1 MLVSY
6 KWLNRYVDLS
16 DVTPKELADKMSVTG
31 IEVEGITVPEEGLKK
46 IVVGEV
52 KECIP
57 HPDSDHLSICQVD
70 IGEEELS
77 QIVCG
82 APNVKAGIKVI
93 VALPNSRIA
102 GNVKIKKGKMR
113 GQVSNGMICAL
124 QEIGYPDSV
133 VPKEY
138 AEGIYYLPQDAVNGE
153 PVFSYLDM
161 DDALIELSIT
171 PNRADALSMR
181 GVAYE
186 VGAIYRQTPVFEE
199 EKLVE
204 SEKTATDKI
213 SVSVEDKD
221 LVPAYQIRVI
231 ENVKIQPSPQWLQNL
246 LMNEGIRPINNVV
259 DVTNYILLL
268 FGQPLHAFDYDKL
281 GSKEIVVRHAK
292 DEEKIVT
299 LDGETRDL
307 TTDNLV
313 ITNGMEPIALAGVMG
328 GLDSE
333 ITETTTTVAL
343 ESALFDPVS
352 IRRTAKQF
360 NLRSE
365 SSARFEKGINQATVG
380 EAIDAAAAM
389 IVSLAGGEVL
399 QGAVKGSEVKAESVE
414 VSITLDRINRY
425 LGTELTTADINEIFE
440 ALGFDYQQDKGE
452 YTVVVPPRR
461 WDIHIEADIIEEV
474 ARIYGYD
481 RLPSTLPSGET
492 VAGSLTNEQSATRKV
507 RTVLE
512 GSGLNEAISY
522 ALTTEEKSRQFTMK
536 ETNITRLDWPMSEE
550 RSVLR
555 MNLISGLLDNVSYN
569 VARKNSDIAFY
580 EIGRVF
586 YQENDPLTHLPQE
599 VKHVALAVSGTWQEK
614 GWQTKPKAVDFFTI
628 KGLLEN
634 LFEQLS
640 VTDEISYQAVSE
652 MKEMHPGRTA
662 AIYLGEKYIGFVGQ
676 VHPTTAKAYDIPE
689 TYVAEFD
696 LVSLIEAAQKGI
708 TFQTVTK
715 FPAVSRDIA
724 MLVKEAVT
732 SQELTAVI
740 RSAAGKY
747 LTDIQLFDVYQGENI
762 EAGNKSMAYSLTF
775 SNPEATLTDEEI
787 NKAMDKVTK
796 ALAETLG
803 ASIR

>member
-6 KWLNRYVDLS
+6 KWLNKYLDLS
-16 DVTPKELADKMSVTG
+16 AVTPKELADKMSVTG

-52 KECIP
+52 KECVP

-138 AEGIYYLPQDAVNGE
+138 AEGIYYLPQEAVNGE

-161 DDALIELSIT
+161 DDSIIELSIT

-186 VGAIYRQTPVFEE
+186 VGAIYRQTPHFAEE
-199 EKLVE
+199 ELVE
-204 SEKTATDKI
+204 AARPAKDKI
-213 SVSVEDKD
+213 KVKVEDPEA
-221 LVPAYQIRVI
+221 VPAYQIRII
-231 ENVKIQPSPQWLQNL
+231 EGVKIQSSPQWLQNI

-259 DVTNYILLL
+259 DITNYILLL
-268 FGQPLHAFDYDKL
+268 FGQPLHAFDYDRL
-281 GSKEIVVRHAK
+281 GSQEIVVRQAK
-292 DEEKIVT
+292 ATEKIVT
-299 LDGETRDL
+299 LDGETREL
-307 TTDNLV
+307 TPENLV
-313 ITNGMEPIALAGVMG
+313 ITNGEQPVALAGVMG

-343 ESALFDPVS
+343 EAALFDPIS

-365 SSARFEKGINQATVG
+365 SSARFEKGINQATVA
-380 EAIDAAAAM
+380 EACDVAAAM

-399 QGAVKGSEVKAESVE
+399 QGAVAGSTYQVE
-414 VSITLDRINRY
+414 DVTVTITLSRINHY
-425 LGTELTTADINEIFE
+425 LGTDLTVKEVNEIFE
-440 ALGFDYQQDKGE
+440 ALGFGCQSEGE
-452 YTVVVPPRR
+452 TFTVTVPPRR
-461 WDIHIEADIIEEV
+461 WDIKIEADIIEEV

-492 VAGSLTNEQSATRKV
+492 VAGSLTQEQATTRKI
-507 RTVLE
+507 RTLLE
-512 GSGLNEAISY
+512 DSGLHEAISY
-522 ALTTEEKSRQFTMK
+522 ALTTEEKSRQFTIK
-536 ETNITRLDWPMSEE
+536 DSLVTRLDWPMSED

-555 MNLISGLLDNVSYN
+555 MNLISGLLDNVNYN
-569 VARKNSDIAFY
+569 VARKNSDVAFY
-580 EIGRVF
+580 EVGRVF

-599 VKHVALAVSGTWQEK
+599 VKHVALALTGTWQDK
-614 GWQTKPKAVDFFTI
+614 SWQTQAEVVDFYTI

-634 LFEQLS
+634 LFEQLGIA
-640 VTDEISYQAVSE
+640 TEISYQATDSL
-652 MKEMHPGRTA
+652 KDMHPGRTA
-662 AIYLGEKYIGFVGQ
+662 EIYLGETVIGFVGQ
-676 VHPTTAKAYDIPE
+676 VHPNTAKEYDVPE

-696 LVSLIEAAQKGI
+696 LSSVIEAAQKGM
-708 TFQTVTK
+708 TFHAVTK
-715 FPAVSRDIA
+715 FPSVSRDIA
-724 MLVKEAVT
+724 MLVAETVT
-732 SQELTAVI
+732 NQEIVTVI
-740 RSAAGKY
+740 QSAAGKF
-747 LTDIQLFDVYQGENI
+747 LTDIQLFDVYQGKNI
-762 EAGNKSMAYSLTF
+762 EEGHKSMAYSLTF
-775 SNPEATLTDEEI
+775 ENPEATMTDEEI
-787 NKAMDKVTK
+787 NRSMTKIEK
-796 ALAETLG
+796 ALSETVG
-803 ASIR
+803 ANIR

>member
-6 KWLNRYVDLS
+6 KWLNKYLDLS
-16 DVTPKELADKMSVTG
+16 AVTPKELSDKMSVTG

-52 KECIP
+52 KECVP

-138 AEGIYYLPQDAVNGE
+138 AEGIYYLPQEAVNGE

-161 DDALIELSIT
+161 DDSIIELSIT

-186 VGAIYRQTPVFEE
+186 VGAIYRQTPHFAEE
-199 EKLVE
+199 ELVE
-204 SEKTATDKI
+204 AARPAKDKI
-213 SVSVEDKD
+213 KVKVEDPEA
-221 LVPAYQIRVI
+221 VPAYQIRII
-231 ENVKIQPSPQWLQNL
+231 EGVKIQSSPQWLQNI

-259 DVTNYILLL
+259 DITNYILLL
-268 FGQPLHAFDYDKL
+268 FGQPLHAFDYDRL
-281 GSKEIVVRHAK
+281 GSQEIVVRQAK
-292 DEEKIVT
+292 ATEKIVT
-299 LDGETRDL
+299 LDGETREL
-307 TTDNLV
+307 TPENLV
-313 ITNGMEPIALAGVMG
+313 ITNGEQPVALAGVMG

-343 ESALFDPVS
+343 EAALFDPIS

-365 SSARFEKGINQATVG
+365 SSARFEKGINQATVA
-380 EAIDAAAAM
+380 EACDVAAAM

-399 QGAVKGSEVKAESVE
+399 QGAVAGSTYQVE
-414 VSITLDRINRY
+414 DVTVTITLSRINHY
-425 LGTELTTADINEIFE
+425 LGTDLTVKEVNEIFE
-440 ALGFDYQQDKGE
+440 ALGFGYQSEGE
-452 YTVVVPPRR
+452 TFTVTVPPRR
-461 WDIHIEADIIEEV
+461 WDIKIEADIIEEI

-492 VAGSLTNEQSATRKV
+492 VAGSLTQEQATTRKI
-507 RTVLE
+507 RTLLE
-512 GSGLNEAISY
+512 DSGLHEAISY
-522 ALTTEEKSRQFTMK
+522 ALTTEEKSRQFTIK
-536 ETNITRLDWPMSEE
+536 DSLVTRLDWPMSED

-555 MNLISGLLDNVSYN
+555 MNLISGLLDNVNYN
-569 VARKNSDIAFY
+569 VARKNSDVAFY
-580 EIGRVF
+580 EVGRVF

-599 VKHVALAVSGTWQEK
+599 VKHVALALTGTWQDK
-614 GWQTKPKAVDFFTI
+614 SWQTQAEVVDFYTI

-634 LFEQLS
+634 LFEQLGIA
-640 VTDEISYQAVSE
+640 TEISYQATDSL
-652 MKEMHPGRTA
+652 KDMHPGRTA
-662 AIYLGEKYIGFVGQ
+662 EIYLGETVIGFVGQ
-676 VHPTTAKAYDIPE
+676 VHPNTAKEYDVPE

-696 LVSLIEAAQKGI
+696 LSSVIEAAQKGM
-708 TFQTVTK
+708 TFHAVTK
-715 FPAVSRDIA
+715 FPSVSRDIA
-724 MLVKEAVT
+724 MLVAETVT
-732 SQELTAVI
+732 NQEIVTVI
-740 RSAAGKY
+740 QSAAGKF
-747 LTDIQLFDVYQGENI
+747 LTDIQLFDVYQGKNI
-762 EAGNKSMAYSLTF
+762 EEGHKSMAYSLTF
-775 SNPEATLTDEEI
+775 ENPEATMTDEEI
-787 NKAMDKVTK
+787 NRSMTKIEK
-796 ALAETLG
+796 ALSETVG
-803 ASIR
+803 ANIR

>member
-6 KWLNRYVDLS
+6 KWLNKYLDLS
-16 DVTPKELADKMSVTG
+16 AVTPKELSDKMSVTG

-52 KECIP
+52 KECVP

-138 AEGIYYLPQDAVNGE
+138 AEGIYYLPQEAVNGE

-161 DDALIELSIT
+161 DDSIIELSIT

-186 VGAIYRQTPVFEE
+186 VGAIYRQTPHFAEE
-199 EKLVE
+199 ELVE
-204 SEKTATDKI
+204 AARPAKDKI
-213 SVSVEDKD
+213 KVKVEDPEA
-221 LVPAYQIRVI
+221 VPAYQIRII
-231 ENVKIQPSPQWLQNL
+231 EGVKIQSSPQWLQNI

-259 DVTNYILLL
+259 DITNYILLL
-268 FGQPLHAFDYDKL
+268 FGQPLHAFDYDRL
-281 GSKEIVVRHAK
+281 GSQEIVVRQAK
-292 DEEKIVT
+292 ATEKIVT
-299 LDGETRDL
+299 LDGETREL
-307 TTDNLV
+307 TPENLV
-313 ITNGMEPIALAGVMG
+313 ITNGEQPVALAGVMG

-343 ESALFDPVS
+343 EAALFDPIS

-365 SSARFEKGINQATVG
+365 SSARFEKGINQATVA
-380 EAIDAAAAM
+380 EACDVAAAM

-399 QGAVKGSEVKAESVE
+399 QGAVAGSTYQVE
-414 VSITLDRINRY
+414 DVTVTITLSRINHY
-425 LGTELTTADINEIFE
+425 LGTDLTVKEVNEIFE
-440 ALGFDYQQDKGE
+440 ALGFGYQSEGE
-452 YTVVVPPRR
+452 TFTVTVPPRR
-461 WDIHIEADIIEEV
+461 WDIKIEADIIEEV

-492 VAGSLTNEQSATRKV
+492 VAGSLTQEQAITRKI
-507 RTVLE
+507 RTLLE
-512 GSGLNEAISY
+512 DSGLHEAISY
-522 ALTTEEKSRQFTMK
+522 ALTTEEKSRQFTIK
-536 ETNITRLDWPMSEE
+536 DSLVTRLDWPMSED

-555 MNLISGLLDNVSYN
+555 MNLISGLLDNVNYN
-569 VARKNSDIAFY
+569 VARKNSDVAFY
-580 EIGRVF
+580 EVGRVF

-599 VKHVALAVSGTWQEK
+599 VKHVALALTGTWQDK
-614 GWQTKPKAVDFFTI
+614 SWQTQAEVVDFYTI

-634 LFEQLS
+634 LFEQLGIA
-640 VTDEISYQAVSE
+640 TEISYQATDSL
-652 MKEMHPGRTA
+652 KDMHPGRTA
-662 AIYLGEKYIGFVGQ
+662 EIYLGETVIGFVGQ
-676 VHPTTAKAYDIPE
+676 VHPNTAKEYDVPE

-696 LVSLIEAAQKGI
+696 LSSVIEAAQKGM
-708 TFQTVTK
+708 TFHAVTK
-715 FPAVSRDIA
+715 FPSVSRDIA
-724 MLVKEAVT
+724 MLVAETVT
-732 SQELTAVI
+732 NQEIVTVI
-740 RSAAGKY
+740 QSAAGKF
-747 LTDIQLFDVYQGENI
+747 LTDIQLFDVYQGKNI
-762 EAGNKSMAYSLTF
+762 EEGHKSMAYSLTF
-775 SNPEATLTDEEI
+775 ENPEATMTDEEI
-787 NKAMDKVTK
+787 NRSMTKIEK
-796 ALAETLG
+796 ALSETVG
-803 ASIR
+803 ANIR

>member
-6 KWLNRYVDLS
+6 KWLNKYLDLS
-16 DVTPKELADKMSVTG
+16 AVTPKELADKMSVTG

-52 KECIP
+52 KECVP

-138 AEGIYYLPQDAVNGE
+138 AEGIYYLPQEAVNGE

-161 DDALIELSIT
+161 DDSIIELSIT

-186 VGAIYRQTPVFEE
+186 VGAIYRQTPHFAEE
-199 EKLVE
+199 ELVE
-204 SEKTATDKI
+204 AARPAKDKI
-213 SVSVEDKD
+213 KVKVEDPEA
-221 LVPAYQIRVI
+221 VPAYQIRII
-231 ENVKIQPSPQWLQNL
+231 EGVKIQSSPQWLQNI

-259 DVTNYILLL
+259 DITNYILLL
-268 FGQPLHAFDYDKL
+268 FGQPLHAFDYDRL
-281 GSKEIVVRHAK
+281 GSQEIVVRQAK
-292 DEEKIVT
+292 ATEKIVT
-299 LDGETRDL
+299 LDGETREL
-307 TTDNLV
+307 TPENLV
-313 ITNGMEPIALAGVMG
+313 ITNGEQPVALAGVMG

-343 ESALFDPVS
+343 EAALFDPIS

-365 SSARFEKGINQATVG
+365 SSARFEKGINQATVA
-380 EAIDAAAAM
+380 EACDVAAAM

-399 QGAVKGSEVKAESVE
+399 QGAVAGSTYQVE
-414 VSITLDRINRY
+414 DVTVTITLSRINHY
-425 LGTELTTADINEIFE
+425 LGTDLTVKEVNEIFE
-440 ALGFDYQQDKGE
+440 ALGFGYQSEGE
-452 YTVVVPPRR
+452 TFTVTVPPRR
-461 WDIHIEADIIEEV
+461 WDIKIEADIIEEV

-492 VAGSLTNEQSATRKV
+492 VAGSLTQEQATTRKI
-507 RTVLE
+507 RTLLE
-512 GSGLNEAISY
+512 DSGLHEAISY
-522 ALTTEEKSRQFTMK
+522 ALTTEEKSRQFTIK
-536 ETNITRLDWPMSEE
+536 DSLVTRLDWPMSED

-555 MNLISGLLDNVSYN
+555 MNLISGLLDNVNYN
-569 VARKNSDIAFY
+569 VARKNSDVAFY
-580 EIGRVF
+580 EVGRVF

-599 VKHVALAVSGTWQEK
+599 VKHVALALTGTWQDK
-614 GWQTKPKAVDFFTI
+614 SWQTQAEVVDFYTI

-634 LFEQLS
+634 LFEQLGIA
-640 VTDEISYQAVSE
+640 TEISYQATDSL
-652 MKEMHPGRTA
+652 KDMHPGRTA
-662 AIYLGEKYIGFVGQ
+662 EIYLGETVIGFVGQ
-676 VHPTTAKAYDIPE
+676 VHPNTAKEYDVPE

-696 LVSLIEAAQKGI
+696 LSSVIEAAQKGM
-708 TFQTVTK
+708 TFHAVTK
-715 FPAVSRDIA
+715 FPSVSRDIA
-724 MLVKEAVT
+724 MLVAETVT
-732 SQELTAVI
+732 NQEIVTVI
-740 RSAAGKY
+740 QSAAGKF
-747 LTDIQLFDVYQGENI
+747 LTDIQLFDVYQGKNI
-762 EAGNKSMAYSLTF
+762 EEGHKSMAYSLTF
-775 SNPEATLTDEEI
+775 ENPEATMTDEEI
-787 NKAMDKVTK
+787 NRSMTKIEK
-796 ALAETLG
+796 ALSETVG
-803 ASIR
+803 ANIR

>member
-6 KWLNRYVDLS
+6 KWLNKYLDLS
-16 DVTPKELADKMSVTG
+16 AVTPKELADKMSVTG

-52 KECIP
+52 KECVP

-138 AEGIYYLPQDAVNGE
+138 AEGIYYLPQEAVNGE

-161 DDALIELSIT
+161 DDSIIELSIT

-186 VGAIYRQTPVFEE
+186 VGAIYRQTPHFAEE
-199 EKLVE
+199 ELVE
-204 SEKTATDKI
+204 AARPAKDKI
-213 SVSVEDKD
+213 KVTVEDPEA
-221 LVPAYQIRVI
+221 VPVYQIRII
-231 ENVKIQPSPQWLQNL
+231 EGVKIQSSPQWLQNI

-259 DVTNYILLL
+259 DITNYILLL
-268 FGQPLHAFDYDKL
+268 FGQPLHAFDYDRL
-281 GSKEIVVRHAK
+281 GSQEIVVRQAK
-292 DEEKIVT
+292 ATEKIVT
-299 LDGETRDL
+299 LDGETREL
-307 TTDNLV
+307 TPENLV
-313 ITNGMEPIALAGVMG
+313 ITNGEQPVALAGVMG

-343 ESALFDPVS
+343 EAALFDPIS

-365 SSARFEKGINQATVG
+365 SSARFEKGINQATVA
-380 EAIDAAAAM
+380 EACDVAAAM

-399 QGAVKGSEVKAESVE
+399 QGAVAGSTYQVE
-414 VSITLDRINRY
+414 DVTVTITLSRINHY
-425 LGTELTTADINEIFE
+425 LGTDLTVKEVNEIFE
-440 ALGFDYQQDKGE
+440 ALGFGYQSEGE
-452 YTVVVPPRR
+452 TFTVTVPPRR
-461 WDIHIEADIIEEV
+461 WDIKIEADIIEEV

-492 VAGSLTNEQSATRKV
+492 VAGSLTQEQSTTRKI
-507 RTVLE
+507 RTLLE
-512 GSGLNEAISY
+512 DSGLHEAISY
-522 ALTTEEKSRQFTMK
+522 ALTTEEKSRQFTIK
-536 ETNITRLDWPMSEE
+536 DSLVTRLDWPMSED

-555 MNLISGLLDNVSYN
+555 MNLISGLLDNVNYN
-569 VARKNSDIAFY
+569 VARKNSDVAFY
-580 EIGRVF
+580 EVGRVF

-599 VKHVALAVSGTWQEK
+599 VKHVALALTGTWQDK
-614 GWQTKPKAVDFFTI
+614 SWQTQAEVVDFYTI

-634 LFEQLS
+634 LFEQLGIA
-640 VTDEISYQAVSE
+640 TDISYQATDSL
-652 MKEMHPGRTA
+652 KDMHPGRTA
-662 AIYLGEKYIGFVGQ
+662 EIYLGETVIGFVGQ
-676 VHPTTAKAYDIPE
+676 VHPNTAKEYDVPE

-696 LVSLIEAAQKGI
+696 LSSVIEAAQKGM
-708 TFQTVTK
+708 TFHAVTK
-715 FPAVSRDIA
+715 FPSVSRDIA
-724 MLVKEAVT
+724 MLVAETVT
-732 SQELTAVI
+732 NQEIVTVI
-740 RSAAGKY
+740 QSAAGKF
-747 LTDIQLFDVYQGENI
+747 LTDIQLFDVYQGKNI
-762 EAGNKSMAYSLTF
+762 EEGHKSMAYSLTF
-775 SNPEATLTDEEI
+775 ENPEATMTDEEI
-787 NKAMDKVTK
+787 NRSMTKIEK
-796 ALAETLG
+796 ALSETVG
-803 ASIR
+803 ANIR

>member
-380 EAIDAAAAM
+380 EASDAAAAM

>member
-6 KWLNRYVDLS
+6 KWLNKYLDLS
-16 DVTPKELADKMSVTG
+16 AVTPKELADKMSVTG

-52 KECIP
+52 KECVP

-138 AEGIYYLPQDAVNGE
+138 AEGIYYLPQEAVNGE

-161 DDALIELSIT
+161 DDSIIELSIT

-186 VGAIYRQTPVFEE
+186 VGAIYRQTPHFAEE
-199 EKLVE
+199 ELVE
-204 SEKTATDKI
+204 AARPAKDKI
-213 SVSVEDKD
+213 KVTVEDPEA
-221 LVPAYQIRVI
+221 VPAYQIRII
-231 ENVKIQPSPQWLQNL
+231 EGVKIQSSPQWLQNI

-259 DVTNYILLL
+259 DITNYILLL
-268 FGQPLHAFDYDKL
+268 FGQPLHAFDYDRL
-281 GSKEIVVRHAK
+281 GSQEIVVRQAK
-292 DEEKIVT
+292 ATEKIVT
-299 LDGETRDL
+299 LDGETREL
-307 TTDNLV
+307 TPENLV
-313 ITNGMEPIALAGVMG
+313 ITNGEQPVALAGVMG

-343 ESALFDPVS
+343 EAALFDPIS

-365 SSARFEKGINQATVG
+365 SSARFEKGINQATVA
-380 EAIDAAAAM
+380 EACDVAAAM

-399 QGAVKGSEVKAESVE
+399 QGAVAGSTYQVE
-414 VSITLDRINRY
+414 DVTVTITLSRINHY
-425 LGTELTTADINEIFE
+425 LGTDLTVKEVNEIFE
-440 ALGFDYQQDKGE
+440 ALGFGYQSEGE
-452 YTVVVPPRR
+452 TFTVTVPPRR
-461 WDIHIEADIIEEV
+461 WDIKIEADIIEEV

-492 VAGSLTNEQSATRKV
+492 VAGSLTQEQSTTRKI
-507 RTVLE
+507 RTLLE
-512 GSGLNEAISY
+512 DSGLHEAISY
-522 ALTTEEKSRQFTMK
+522 ALTTEEKSRQFTIK
-536 ETNITRLDWPMSEE
+536 DSLVTRLDWPMSED

-555 MNLISGLLDNVSYN
+555 MNLISGLLDNVNYN
-569 VARKNSDIAFY
+569 VARKNSDVAFY
-580 EIGRVF
+580 EVGRVF

-599 VKHVALAVSGTWQEK
+599 VKHVALALTGTWQDK
-614 GWQTKPKAVDFFTI
+614 SWQTQAEVVDFYTI

-634 LFEQLS
+634 LFEQLGIA
-640 VTDEISYQAVSE
+640 TDISYQATDSL
-652 MKEMHPGRTA
+652 KDMHPGRTA
-662 AIYLGEKYIGFVGQ
+662 EIYLGETVIGFVGQ
-676 VHPTTAKAYDIPE
+676 VHPNTAKEYDVLE

-696 LVSLIEAAQKGI
+696 LSSVIEAAQKGM
-708 TFQTVTK
+708 TFHAVTK
-715 FPAVSRDIA
+715 FPSVSRDIA
-724 MLVKEAVT
+724 MLVAETVT
-732 SQELTAVI
+732 NQEIVTVI
-740 RSAAGKY
+740 QSAAGKF
-747 LTDIQLFDVYQGENI
+747 LTDIQLFDVYQGKNI
-762 EAGNKSMAYSLTF
+762 EEGHKSMAYSLTF
-775 SNPEATLTDEEI
+775 ENPEATMTDEEI
-787 NKAMDKVTK
+787 NRSMTKIEK
-796 ALAETLG
+796 ALSETVG
-803 ASIR
+803 ANIR

>member
-6 KWLNRYVDLS
+6 KWLNKYLDLS
-16 DVTPKELADKMSVTG
+16 AVTPKELADKMSVTG

-52 KECIP
+52 KECVP

-138 AEGIYYLPQDAVNGE
+138 AEGIYYLPQEAVNGE

-161 DDALIELSIT
+161 DDSIIELSIT

-186 VGAIYRQTPVFEE
+186 VGAIYRQTPHFAEE
-199 EKLVE
+199 ELVE
-204 SEKTATDKI
+204 AARPAKDKI
-213 SVSVEDKD
+213 KVTVEDTEA
-221 LVPAYQIRVI
+221 VPAYQIRII
-231 ENVKIQPSPQWLQNL
+231 EGVKIQSSPQWLQNI

-259 DVTNYILLL
+259 DITNYILLL
-268 FGQPLHAFDYDKL
+268 FGQPLHAFDYDRL
-281 GSKEIVVRHAK
+281 GSQEIVVRQAK
-292 DEEKIVT
+292 ATEKIVT
-299 LDGETRDL
+299 LDGETREL
-307 TTDNLV
+307 TPENLV
-313 ITNGMEPIALAGVMG
+313 ITNGEQPVALAGVMG

-343 ESALFDPVS
+343 EAALFDPIS

-365 SSARFEKGINQATVG
+365 SSARFEKGINQATVA
-380 EAIDAAAAM
+380 EACDVAAAM

-399 QGAVKGSEVKAESVE
+399 QGAVAGSTYQVE
-414 VSITLDRINRY
+414 DVTVTITLSRINHY
-425 LGTELTTADINEIFE
+425 LGTDLTVKEVNEIFE
-440 ALGFDYQQDKGE
+440 ALGFGYQSEGE
-452 YTVVVPPRR
+452 TFTVTVPPRR
-461 WDIHIEADIIEEV
+461 WDIKIEADIIEEV

-492 VAGSLTNEQSATRKV
+492 VAGSLTQEQATTRKI
-507 RTVLE
+507 RTLLE
-512 GSGLNEAISY
+512 DSGLHEAISY
-522 ALTTEEKSRQFTMK
+522 ALTTEEKSRQFTIK
-536 ETNITRLDWPMSEE
+536 DSLVTRLDWPMSED

-555 MNLISGLLDNVSYN
+555 MNLISGLLDNVNYN
-569 VARKNSDIAFY
+569 VARKNSDVAFY
-580 EIGRVF
+580 EVGRVF

-599 VKHVALAVSGTWQEK
+599 VKHVALALTGTWQDK
-614 GWQTKPKAVDFFTI
+614 SWQTQAEVVDFYTI

-634 LFEQLS
+634 LFEQLGIA
-640 VTDEISYQAVSE
+640 TEISYQATDSL
-652 MKEMHPGRTA
+652 KDMHPGRTA
-662 AIYLGEKYIGFVGQ
+662 EIYLGETVIGFVGQ
-676 VHPTTAKAYDIPE
+676 VHPNTAKEYDVPE

-696 LVSLIEAAQKGI
+696 LSSVIEAAQKGM
-708 TFQTVTK
+708 TFHAVTK
-715 FPAVSRDIA
+715 FPSVSRDIA
-724 MLVKEAVT
+724 MLVAETVT
-732 SQELTAVI
+732 NQEIVTVI
-740 RSAAGKY
+740 QSAGGKF
-747 LTDIQLFDVYQGENI
+747 LTDIQLFDVYQGKNI
-762 EAGNKSMAYSLTF
+762 EEGHKSMAYSLTF
-775 SNPEATLTDEEI
+775 ENPEATMTDEEI
-787 NKAMDKVTK
+787 NRSMDKIEK
-796 ALAETLG
+796 ALSETVG
-803 ASIR
+803 ANIR

>member
-6 KWLNRYVDLS
+6 KWLNKYVDLS
-16 DVTPKELADKMSVTG
+16 AVTPKELADKMSVTG
-31 IEVEGITVPEEGLKK
+31 IEVEGITYPEEGLKK

-52 KECIP
+52 MECVP

-82 APNVKAGIKVI
+82 APNVKKGIKVI

-124 QEIGYPDSV
+124 QEIGYSDSV

-138 AEGIYYLPQDAVNGE
+138 AEGIYYLPQDCVNGE

-161 DDALIELSIT
+161 DDAIIELSIT

-186 VGAIYRQTPVFEE
+186 VGAIYRQTPQFDD

-204 SEKTATDKI
+204 VDRLASDKI
-213 SVSVEDKD
+213 KVTVEDHE
-221 LVPAYQIRVI
+221 LVPAYQIRII
-231 ENVKIQPSPQWLQNL
+231 ENVKIQPSPQWLQNI

-268 FGQPLHAFDYDKL
+268 FGQPLHAFDYEKL

-292 DEEKIVT
+292 KAETIVT
-299 LDGETRDL
+299 LDGEKREL
-307 TTDNLV
+307 SPENLV
-313 ITNGMEPIALAGVMG
+313 ITNGQTPVALAGVMG
-328 GLDSE
+328 GMDSE

-343 ESALFDPVS
+343 EAALFDPIA

-365 SSARFEKGINQATVG
+365 SSARFEKGINKATVDKAC
-380 EAIDAAAAM
+380 EVAAAM

-399 QGAVKGSEVKAESVE
+399 QGAVKGSTYQAKEVEIA
-414 VSITLDRINRY
+414 ITLSRINRY
-425 LGTELTTADINEIFE
+425 LGTDLTDKEVSEIFE
-440 ALGFDYQQDKGE
+440 SLGFGYQMEGE
-452 YTVVVPPRR
+452 TYTVIVPPRR
-461 WDIHIEADIIEEV
+461 WDIQIEADIIEEV

-492 VAGSLTNEQSATRKV
+492 VAGSLTNEQATTRKV
-507 RTVLE
+507 RTLLE
-512 GSGLNEAISY
+512 DSGLNEAISY
-522 ALTTEEKSRQFTMK
+522 ALTTEAKSRQFTTKNSMV
-536 ETNITRLDWPMSEE
+536 TRLDWPMSED

-555 MNLISGLLDNVSYN
+555 MNLISGLLDNVNYN
-569 VARKNSDIAFY
+569 VARKNSDVALY

-586 YQENDPLTHLPQE
+586 YQEKDPLTHLPQE
-599 VKHVALAVSGTWQEK
+599 VKHVALALTGTWQEK
-614 GWQTKPKAVDFFTI
+614 SWQHPSEAVDFYTI

-634 LFEQLS
+634 LFEQLAIS
-640 VTDEISYQAVSE
+640 EEITYQATAE
-652 MKEMHPGRTA
+652 MEDMHPGRTA
-662 AIYLGEKYIGFVGQ
+662 EIYLGEHSIGFVGQ
-676 VHPTTAKAYDIPE
+676 IHPNTAKEYDIPE
-689 TYVAEFD
+689 TYVAE
-696 LVSLIEAAQKGI
+696 LALASIIEASQKGI
-708 TFQTVTK
+708 TFQAVTK
-715 FPAVSRDIA
+715 FPSVTRDMA
-724 MLVKEAVT
+724 MLVEETVT
-732 SQELTAVI
+732 NQEILTVI
-740 RSAAGKY
+740 RSTAGKF
-747 LTDIQLFDVYQGENI
+747 LTNIQLFDVYQGENI
-762 EAGNKSMAYSLTF
+762 EPGYKSLAYSLTF
-775 SNPEATLTDEEI
+775 ENPEATMTDEEI
-787 NKAMDKVTK
+787 NRSMAKIEK
-796 ALAETLG
+796 ALSETVK
-803 ASIR
+803 ANIR

>member
-6 KWLNRYVDLS
+6 KWLNKYLDLS
-16 DVTPKELADKMSVTG
+16 AVTPKELADKMSVTG

-52 KECIP
+52 KECVP

-70 IGEEELS
+70 IGEEELL

-138 AEGIYYLPQDAVNGE
+138 AEGIYYLPQEAVNGE

-161 DDALIELSIT
+161 DDSIIELSIT

-186 VGAIYRQTPVFEE
+186 VGAIYRQTPHFAEE
-199 EKLVE
+199 ELVE
-204 SEKTATDKI
+204 AARPAKDKI
-213 SVSVEDKD
+213 KVTVEDPEA
-221 LVPAYQIRVI
+221 VPAYQIRFI
-231 ENVKIQPSPQWLQNL
+231 EGVKIQSSPQWLQNI

-259 DVTNYILLL
+259 DITNYILLL
-268 FGQPLHAFDYDKL
+268 FGQPLHAFDYDRL
-281 GSKEIVVRHAK
+281 GSQEIVVRQAK
-292 DEEKIVT
+292 ATEKIVT
-299 LDGETRDL
+299 LDGETREL
-307 TTDNLV
+307 TPENLV
-313 ITNGMEPIALAGVMG
+313 ITNGEQPVALAGVMG

-343 ESALFDPVS
+343 EAALFDPIS

-365 SSARFEKGINQATVG
+365 SSARFEKGINQATVA
-380 EAIDAAAAM
+380 EACDVAAAM

-399 QGAVKGSEVKAESVE
+399 QGAVAGSTYQVE
-414 VSITLDRINRY
+414 DVTVTITLSRINHY
-425 LGTELTTADINEIFE
+425 LGTDLTVKEVNEIFE
-440 ALGFDYQQDKGE
+440 ALGFGYQSEGE
-452 YTVVVPPRR
+452 TFTVTVPPRR
-461 WDIHIEADIIEEV
+461 WDIKIEADIIEEV

-492 VAGSLTNEQSATRKV
+492 VAGSLTQEQSTTRKI
-507 RTVLE
+507 RTLLE
-512 GSGLNEAISY
+512 DSGLHEAISY
-522 ALTTEEKSRQFTMK
+522 ALTTEEKSRQFTIK
-536 ETNITRLDWPMSEE
+536 DSLVTRLDWPMSED

-555 MNLISGLLDNVSYN
+555 MNLISGLLDNVNYN
-569 VARKNSDIAFY
+569 VARKNSDVAFY
-580 EIGRVF
+580 EVGRVF

-599 VKHVALAVSGTWQEK
+599 VKHVALALTGTWQDK
-614 GWQTKPKAVDFFTI
+614 SWQTQAEVVDFYTI

-634 LFEQLS
+634 LFEQLGIA
-640 VTDEISYQAVSE
+640 TDISYQATDSL
-652 MKEMHPGRTA
+652 KDMHPGRTA
-662 AIYLGEKYIGFVGQ
+662 EIYLGETVIGFVGQ
-676 VHPTTAKAYDIPE
+676 VHPNTAKEYDVPE

-696 LVSLIEAAQKGI
+696 LSSVIEAAQKGM
-708 TFQTVTK
+708 TFHAVTK
-715 FPAVSRDIA
+715 FPSVSRDIA
-724 MLVKEAVT
+724 MLVAETVT
-732 SQELTAVI
+732 NQEIVTVI
-740 RSAAGKY
+740 QSAAGKF
-747 LTDIQLFDVYQGENI
+747 LTDIQLFDVYQGKNI
-762 EAGNKSMAYSLTF
+762 EEGHKSMAYSLTF
-775 SNPEATLTDEEI
+775 ENPEATMTDEEI
-787 NKAMDKVTK
+787 NRSMTKIEK
-796 ALAETLG
+796 ALSETVG
-803 ASIR
+803 ANIR

>member
-6 KWLNRYVDLS
+6 KWLNKYLDLS
-16 DVTPKELADKMSVTG
+16 AVTPKELADKMSVTG

-52 KECIP
+52 KECVP

-138 AEGIYYLPQDAVNGE
+138 AEGIYYLPQEAVNGE

-161 DDALIELSIT
+161 DDSIIELSIT

-186 VGAIYRQTPVFEE
+186 VGAIYRQTPHFAEE
-199 EKLVE
+199 ELVE
-204 SEKTATDKI
+204 AARLAKEKIKVT
-213 SVSVEDKD
+213 VEEPEA
-221 LVPAYQIRVI
+221 VPTYQIRII
-231 ENVKIQPSPQWLQNL
+231 EGVKIQSSPQWLQNI

-259 DVTNYILLL
+259 DITNYILLL
-268 FGQPLHAFDYDKL
+268 FGQPLHAFDYDRL
-281 GSKEIVVRHAK
+281 GSQEIVVRQAK
-292 DEEKIVT
+292 ATEKIVT
-299 LDGETRDL
+299 LDGETREL
-307 TTDNLV
+307 TPENLV
-313 ITNGMEPIALAGVMG
+313 ITNGEHPVALAGVMG

-343 ESALFDPVS
+343 EAALFDPIS

-365 SSARFEKGINQATVG
+365 SSARFEKGINQATVA
-380 EAIDAAAAM
+380 EACDVAAAM

-399 QGAVKGSEVKAESVE
+399 QGAVAGSTYQAEDVT
-414 VSITLDRINRY
+414 VTITLSRINHY
-425 LGTELTTADINEIFE
+425 LGTDLTVEEVNEIFE
-440 ALGFDYQQDKGE
+440 ALGFGCQSEGE
-452 YTVVVPPRR
+452 TFTVTVPPRR
-461 WDIHIEADIIEEV
+461 WDIKIEADIIEEV

-492 VAGSLTNEQSATRKV
+492 VAASLTNEQATTRKI
-507 RTVLE
+507 RTLLE
-512 GSGLNEAISY
+512 DSGLNEAISY
-522 ALTTEEKSRQFTMK
+522 ALTTEEKSRQFTVK
-536 ETNITRLDWPMSEE
+536 ESLVTRLDWPMSED

-555 MNLISGLLDNVSYN
+555 MNLISGLLDNVNYN
-569 VARKNSDIAFY
+569 VARKNSDVAFY
-580 EIGRVF
+580 EVGRVF

-599 VKHVALAVSGTWQEK
+599 VKHVALVLTGTWQDK
-614 GWQTKPKAVDFFTI
+614 SWQTQAEAVDFYTI

-634 LFEQLS
+634 LFEQLGI
-640 VTDEISYQAVSE
+640 TTEISYKATDRLR
-652 MKEMHPGRTA
+652 EMHPGRTA
-662 AIYLGEKYIGFVGQ
+662 EIYLGETVIGFVGQ
-676 VHPTTAKAYDIPE
+676 VHPNTAKEYDIPE

-696 LVSLIEAAQKGI
+696 LSLVIEAAQKGM
-708 TFQTVTK
+708 TFHAVTK
-715 FPAVSRDIA
+715 FPSVSRDIA
-724 MLVKEAVT
+724 MLVAETVT
-732 SQELTAVI
+732 NQEIVTI
-740 RSAAGKY
+740 IQSAAGKF
-747 LTDIQLFDVYQGENI
+747 LTDIQLFDVYQGKNI
-762 EAGNKSMAYSLTF
+762 EEGHKSMAYSLTF
-775 SNPEATLTDEEI
+775 ENPEATMTDEEI
-787 NKAMDKVTK
+787 NRSMTKIEK
-796 ALAETLG
+796 ALSETVG
-803 ASIR
+803 ATIR